1 MATTK
6 LANRNLRQVAGELP
20 RCRSVLAVCAHP
32 DDESFGLGAVLARFE
47 DLGSSVSVICL
58 THGEASTLGESAEG
72 GLAALRQAELAD
84 AAKAL
89 SLHTVR
95 LLGYPDGALGD
106 EPRDRLTADVTKMAG
121 ETGADLLLVF
131 DEGGI
136 TGHPDHKAATAAGLL
151 AASRLGAPV
160 LAWTLEQRVA
170 DALNSA
176 FASTAFKGRVTE
188 DLDVRVEV
196 DRQRQMRAIACHKSQ
211 SFDNPVL
218 RRRLAEQG
226 AIEVLRWLQRR

>member
-6 LANRNLRQVAGELP
+6 LASQDVRQVAGELP

-47 DLGSSVSVICL
+47 GLGSSVSVICL

-72 GLAALRQAELAD
+72 DLAALRQSELINAAE
-84 AAKAL
+84 AL
-89 SLHTVR
+89 SLHAVR
-95 LLGYPDGALGD
+95 LLSYQDGALRT
-106 EPRDRLTADVTKMAG
+106 EPQDRLAAHVTEMAG
-121 ETGADLLLVF
+121 ETDADLILAF

-136 TGHPDHKAATAAGLL
+136 TGHPDHMAATAAGIL
-151 AASRLGAPV
+151 AASQLGTPV

-176 FASTAFKGRVTE
+176 FASTAFKGRATG
-188 DLDVRVEV
+188 DLDIRLEV
-196 DRQRQMRAIACHKSQ
+196 DRQSQMRAIACHKSQ

-226 AIEVLRWLQRR
+226 TIEVLRWLHQR